1 MATKRS
7 AKKTVSFHTEI
18 EIKILNTW
26 VYAHQQARKG
36 TWHIDA
42 VDRMRFQRRVEITK
56 NILDPILNRH
66 INRIQNFCGKA
77 ESENKV

>member
-1 MATKRS
+1 MPSERK
-7 AKKTVSFHTEI
+7 AKKTVSFHTKP

-26 VYAHQQARKG
+26 VYAHQQARRG

-42 VDRMRFQRRVEITK
+42 VDRMRFLRRIEITK

-66 INRIQNFCGKA
+66 KQNTEFLRQKG
-77 ESENKV
+77 